1 MNAAAAYGTRPM
13 PLFDKYGG
21 IRVLRHVIM
30 EFYDRVLDSEII
42 GHFFENTDI
51 ARLIDH
57 QTKFFSMVLGGPAQF
72 SDERLAAAHSH
83 LVLSHADFDEAVL
96 LLTET
101 LEEAGFSPEDRDSVL
116 AAIEARRSL
125 IVT

>member
-1 MNAAAAYGTRPM
+1 MNAVSYNTRPM

-30 EFYDRVLDSEII
+30 EFYDRVLDSDTI
-42 GHFFENTDI
+42 GHFFDNIDI

-83 LVLSHADFDEAVL
+83 LKLSHTDFDEAVA

-101 LEEAGFSPEDRDSVL
+101 LDEAGFSPEDRDSVL
-116 AAIEARRSL
+116 AAIEARRTI